1 MSRSYTPVQELL
13 PSVLVMKGK
22 WFMQDSML
30 PRRVDASLNQKD
42 ELFVLS
48 EQLPTLFIE
57 GLEAEHSPHDQFA
70 VLDRYIQRPERIG
83 FRLVGFCFTRE
94 KVSFILGNGA
104 EGEGFDTLTQFLN
117 HGRHT
122 VLFDQNPVYCRAP
135 VL

>member
-1 MSRSYTPVQELL
+1 
-13 PSVLVMKGK
+13 
-22 WFMQDSML
+22 MQDSML

-42 ELFVLS
+42 ELIVLS
-48 EQLPTLFIE
+48 EHLPTLFIE

-83 FRLVGFCFTRE
+83 SRLVGFCFTRE